1 MCIVAIKNKIN
12 KKRACGIMKDDEN
25 TNMNNNKRHARGVC
39 EWVDENNNINN
50 NKRHARGVCE

>member
-39 EWVDENNNINN
+39 E
-50 NKRHARGVCE
+50 